1 MKKSI
6 GALEFRSISKG
17 IEVSNEVVK
26 KAFVEVSYLKSIC
39 PGKFFLIVNGDAGEV
54 KEAIEFGEKLGEKYL
69 VGRFIIN
76 SIHHDIINALKGK
89 YSQKNIED
97 KAIGIMETGKVSS
110 GILALDKTLKS
121 SEVNLVKLQLAFGIG
136 GKLVYIVSGDLSS
149 VENGMREGQAILQEK
164 DIINVSVIPFVH
176 SEIAKN
182 LIK

>member
-39 PGKFFLIVNGDAGEV
+39 PGKFFLIVNGEV

-69 VGRFIIN
+69 VGSFIIN

-149 VENGMREGQAILQEK
+149 VENGMREGQSILQEK
-164 DIINVSVIPFVH
+164 DIINVSIIPFVH

>member
-39 PGKFFLIVNGDAGEV
+39 PGKFFL
-54 KEAIEFGEKLGEKYL
+54 
-69 VGRFIIN
+69 IN

-164 DIINVSVIPFVH
+164 DIINVSIIPFVH

>member
-69 VGRFIIN
+69 VGSFIIN
-76 SIHHDIINALKGK
+76 SIHHDIINA
-89 YSQKNIED
+89 QKNIED

-164 DIINVSVIPFVH
+164 DIINVSIIPFVH